1 MKKLVKIL
9 IHSFIG
15 IFGYKITSKDN
26 HNVEKFWAGLSPS
39 EIRRLFHYEMFMK
52 TISISGNIV
61 ECGVAGGE
69 TLALF
74 KNLQKEFNCSRKI
87 WGFDSFEG
95 FSSPNSK
102 DGSVF
107 SSSYEDY
114 NKKYAIYTL
123 DWVNQNLI
131 DLGAQNS
138 DDKDIS
144 LIKGWIPDSFEYYDG
159 SPVSL
164 LNVDVDIYEPTKAIL
179 EFFWPLLQDNA
190 IVLLDDYGFGKDP
203 KKAKKWPGARL
214 AIDEFCNEKNISVSK
229 HYTGRFYITKT

>member
-1 MKKLVKIL
+1 MKKFVKKAIV
-9 IHSFIG
+9 
-15 IFGYKITSKDN
+15 IFFDKLGYKISLKDSR
-26 HNVEKFWAGLSPS
+26 NVEKFWSGLSS
-39 EIRRLFHYEMFMK
+39 NQIRRLFHYEMFMK

-61 ECGVAGGE
+61 ECGVASGG
-69 TLALF
+69 TLAFF

-102 DGSVF
+102 DGSFF
-107 SSSYEDY
+107 SSSYENY
-114 NKKYAIYTL
+114 NKKYSKFTL
-123 DWVNQNLI
+123 GWVKQNLI

-138 DDKDIS
+138 DDDDIS
-144 LIKGWIPDSFEYYDG
+144 LIKGWIPDSLEYYDG

-190 IVLLDDYGFGKDP
+190 VILLDEYDFGDD
-203 KKAKKWPGARL
+203 AKKWPGAKI
-214 AIDEFCNEKNISVSK
+214 AIDEFCNEKNTSVSK